1 VFEMKKESGER
12 KEIYQLERMVEELE
26 GYWMNVRNEE
36 EEEMI
41 ERRREELRERLES
54 EILPNLLQ
62 LDCESGLKM
71 MDIYWSLCYD
81 KSNMKELI
89 EEWSFE
95 VKSME
100 EIIVQRLENLD
111 LHERL
116 RLLGDNDEIPE
127 LNLEYGD
134 ENPHIGKLKEEIE
147 EFIQSHFQLLISPIL
162 ESNEEG
168 NHEFD
173 ISLVR
178 RMIEI
183 RNEISKDKE
192 IRQLEELKNELER
205 IINPTTPT
213 K

>member
-1 VFEMKKESGER
+1 MESG
-12 KEIYQLERMVEELE
+12 
-26 GYWMNVRNEE
+26 
-36 EEEMI
+36 
-41 ERRREELRERLES
+41 
-54 EILPNLLQ
+54 ILPNLLQ

-71 MDIYWSLCYD
+71 MDIYWSLCQN

-100 EIIVQRLENLD
+100 EIIVKNTENLN

-116 RLLGDNDEIPE
+116 RMLGDNDEIPE

-134 ENPHIGKLKEEIE
+134 ENPQIGKLKEEIE
-147 EFIQSHFQLLISPIL
+147 KFIQSHFQLLISSIL
-162 ESNEEG
+162 ESKEEE
-168 NHEFD
+168 NHQIGIEK
-173 ISLVR
+173 VR

-183 RNEISKDKE
+183 RNEISKKNQE
-192 IRQLEELKNELER
+192 IRQLEEMKKELEDM
-205 IINPTTPT
+205 INSNR